1 MDRERD
7 PNRRG
12 ERRIRFWQPR
22 SLRLRLSGWTIAIFS
37 LTLAAFTAA
46 GILEERRQ
54 LVRTETEQARALLAH
69 LVDMPAFQ
77 STVDSAAAQLGP
89 LLDLLGATGAAV
101 ELSPAAPGPGEQES
115 ARWPAVV
122 LAARTVSLREGTFE
136 LRYKSD
142 PRRFREAMRR
152 SVAIHI
158 FHALLAL
165 TALVAG
171 TEWILRR
178 RLLEPLARISHQ
190 VNHMR
195 QGGGWLSNLPPTDS
209 ELAGLSRAVR
219 DLGPELEKQV
229 HQWIEVERRAAV
241 ALFLNTLR
249 CEMREPLRET
259 RALVADLQARGLVFP
274 AGKQKLRALL
284 AAADRFTQVLSVL
297 DRQAFAR
304 ERPPEADPPSGSAG
318 EEISS

>member
-12 ERRIRFWQPR
+12 EKIPSWQP
-22 SLRLRLSGWTIAIFS
+22 SLRLRLSGWTIAVFS

-54 LVRTETEQARALLAH
+54 LVRIEAEQGQALLAH
-69 LVDMPAFQ
+69 LAEMPAFQ
-77 STVDSAAAQLGP
+77 STLGSAASQLGP
-89 LLDLLGATGAAV
+89 LLDLLRATGAAV
-101 ELSPAAPGPGEQES
+101 ELSPAAAGVAEQES
-115 ARWPAVV
+115 ARRAVGV
-122 LAARTVSLREGTFE
+122 LATRMISLEEGTFE
-136 LRYKSD
+136 LRYRSD
-142 PRRFREAMRR
+142 PRRFREATRR

-158 FHALLAL
+158 FHGLLAL

-178 RLLEPLARISHQ
+178 RLLAPLARISHQ

-195 QGGGWLSNLPPTDS
+195 QGGGWLPSLPATDS

-229 HQWIEVERRAAV
+229 HQWIEAERRAAV
-241 ALFLNTLR
+241 ALWLNTLR
-249 CEMREPLRET
+249 SEVREPLRET
-259 RALVADLQARGLVFP
+259 RALVSDLQARDLVTP

-284 AAADRFTQVLSVL
+284 AAADRCTRALTVL

-304 ERPPEADPPSGSAG
+304 EWPPEADLPKGSPG
-318 EEISS
+318 EEISP